1 MEQELANTNFQIRS
15 DNMKKLLGAALL
27 GASLLAFNVGSASAA
42 STCPFANEAQN
53 FGGNTGTQ
61 QLNPA
66 NNQGLNNLV
75 QQALANNNNSK
86 GVPAKQSTCP
96 AQLFNAPASQQA
108 KAPALSFNG
117 FPSFMN
123 CFK

>member
-1 MEQELANTNFQIRS
+1 
-15 DNMKKLLGAALL
+15 MKRLLGATLL
-27 GASLLAFNVGSASAA
+27 GASLLVFNVGSASAA
-42 STCPFANEAQN
+42 STCPFANGAQN
-53 FGGNTGTQ
+53 FGSNTGTQ

-66 NNQGLNNLV
+66 NDQGLNNLV
-75 QQALANNNNSK
+75 QQAFANNNNIT
-86 GVPAKQSTCP
+86 GVPAKQSNCP

-108 KAPALSFNG
+108 KTPAQSFSG